1 MFGINIKGFTN
12 TQVPLDLLQ
21 IIQYSLCHQVEM
33 TYSTNNL
40 KLKFR
45 FNFHF
50 FVFCFFLL
58 FYFFCYKGYGKCGV
72 AVIRVSGP
80 QTANTLKL
88 LTKAEPKRKYDK
100 EITKGAIN
108 PRCATLKNIWHPK
121 TNDLIDR
128 GLVLWFPGPNSFTGE
143 DCCEFQVHGGVAVV
157 SSLCHTLNSI
167 DGLRPALAGEF
178 TRRAFRADKLNLT
191 EIEGL
196 ADLLHAET
204 EIQRKQALLQM
215 TGALTKVYNEWRNQ
229 ILRAVACLEAYIDFA
244 EDENIE
250 PETMN
255 DVQKTVQKL
264 IENIEKFL
272 NDSRKGEM
280 RRNGIKVVILGEPN
294 VGKSS
299 FMNYICQRPISIVAN
314 VEGTTR
320 DIVESSFNIAGF
332 PVIIAD
338 TAGLRNHTF
347 DPIEKEGISRARNY
361 AANANLIILIVEAN
375 RLSQSKQDYE
385 TFKRDYLSKIGLF
398 NVDDDSI
405 LDKEIIVIANK
416 SDLIDDSH
424 LIDRNDIV
432 FISCTQNKG
441 IDQALEKIEVTL
453 RKLTDC
459 DKSNV
464 MTLNAPNDRHRLFLV
479 KALQHLYDFRRYTDI
494 DEFDYSI
501 AALHLKQSMHQL
513 ENISGRSVDN
523 ERIYDFIFKQFCIGK

>member
-1 MFGINIKGFTN
+1 M
-12 TQVPLDLLQ
+12 
-21 IIQYSLCHQVEM
+21 
-33 TYSTNNL
+33 
-40 KLKFR
+40 
-45 FNFHF
+45 
-50 FVFCFFLL
+50 
-58 FYFFCYKGYGKCGV
+58 
-72 AVIRVSGP
+72 IRVSGP
-80 QTANTLKL
+80 QTTKALKF
-88 LTKAEPKRKYDK
+88 LTKAEPKRKKDK
-100 EITKGAIN
+100 ETTKGTMI
-108 PRCATLKNIWHPK
+108 PRYASLKNIWHPK
-121 TNDLIDR
+121 TNDMIDR

-157 SSLCHTLNSI
+157 SAICDALNSI
-167 DGLRPALAGEF
+167 DGIRPALAGEF
-178 TRRAFRADKLNLT
+178 TRRAFRANKMDLT

-215 TGALTKVYNEWRNQ
+215 NGALTNVYNKWRNQ
-229 ILRAVACLEAYIDFA
+229 ILCAVACLEAYIDFA

-250 PETMN
+250 PETMI
-255 DVQKTVQKL
+255 DVHKTVQKL
-264 IENIEKFL
+264 IENFEKFL

-280 RRNGIKVVILGEPN
+280 RKNGIKIVILGAPN

-338 TAGLRNHTF
+338 TAGLRNHITN
-347 DPIEKEGISRARNY
+347 PIEKEGIRRARNY
-361 AANANLIILIVEAN
+361 AANADLIILIVEAN
-375 RLSQSKQDYE
+375 RLSQSNLDYD
-385 TFKRDYLSKIGLF
+385 TFKRNYLSKIGF
-398 NVDDDSI
+398 SNVDDDSI
-405 LDKEIIVIANK
+405 LDKEMIIIANK
-416 SDLIDDSH
+416 SDLIEDSH
-424 LIDRNDIV
+424 LIDRNDMV
-432 FISCTQNKG
+432 FISCTENKG
-441 IDQALEKIEVTL
+441 IDQALEKIEFTL

-459 DKSNV
+459 DDSNV

-479 KALQHLYDFRRYTDI
+479 KALEHLYDFRRYTAI
-494 DEFDYSI
+494 IEFDYSI